1 MKTILVTGGCGF
13 IGSHTCL
20 SLLEKGYHLIVV
32 DSCVN
37 SSEQVLRKLQNLSII
52 NCTIKY
58 FKGDL
63 RDISFLRRVFE
74 EAKKCNKPISSVI
87 HFAGLK
93 SVSESIRYP
102 LKYWDNNVIGSIN
115 LFKIMDEFSCRTIVF
130 SSSACIYGLT
140 NQTFINEECEIKPIN
155 PYGQTKA
162 TIEKILNDLYVNSL
176 SDWKIICL
184 RYFNPVGAHHSGEIG
199 EDPIGIPNNLFP
211 YISQVAIER
220 RKELDIF
227 GSDWKTIDGTGV
239 RDYIHIMDLAEAHLA
254 ALEYLIDKKKNF
266 LVLNIGTGIGTS
278 VLQIVKIF
286 EKINNCKMP
295 YKLKMRRN
303 GDLGTVIADN
313 KKALAI
319 LNWTP
324 KRNLEDICRDGW
336 KWQKNNPYG
345 YQK

>member
-1 MKTILVTGGCGF
+1 MNMIMLLILALVLCAYF
-13 IGSHTCL
+13 WSDCPKML
-20 SLLEKGYHLIVV
+20 KDNKQMLLGVV
-32 DSCVN
+32 VGL
-37 SSEQVLRKLQNLSII
+37 VL
-52 NCTIKY
+52 CKY

-239 RDYIHIMDLAEAHLA
+239 RDYIHIMDLAEGTNIL
-254 ALEYLIDKKKNF
+254 LGLLKG
-266 LVLNIGTGIGTS
+266 LNH
-278 VLQIVKIF
+278 
-286 EKINNCKMP
+286 
-295 YKLKMRRN
+295 
-303 GDLGTVIADN
+303 
-313 KKALAI
+313 
-319 LNWTP
+319 
-324 KRNLEDICRDGW
+324 
-336 KWQKNNPYG
+336 
-345 YQK
+345 